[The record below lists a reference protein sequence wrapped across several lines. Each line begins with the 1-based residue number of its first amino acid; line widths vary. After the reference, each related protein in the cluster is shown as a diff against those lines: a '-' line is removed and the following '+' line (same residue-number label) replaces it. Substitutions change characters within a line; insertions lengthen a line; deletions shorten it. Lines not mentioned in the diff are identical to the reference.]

1 VKLPPTVAAP
11 AAGLVARLLCGSWRF
26 RDEAT
31 GRPLRGPQPLQAGLY
46 ALWHEHL
53 LPLAYLHRGQGAV
66 AMVSRHRDG
75 EILARVLDRL
85 GYEVVRGSTT
95 RGGAAAYRALVR
107 AGRKGRPLAVTPDG
121 PRGPRRRADPGAVR
135 AARAADLPIV
145 PVAAAAERGWR
156 LNSWDR
162 FLVPAPGTRV
172 WVAHGEALD
181 AGAADALASLEKVL
195 DALSER
201 CRIAAERRAPA
212 SDPIHGD

>member
-1 VKLPPTVAAP
+1 MRVSPTVGGP
-11 AAGLVARLLCGSWRF
+11 AAGFLARVLCGSWRF
-26 RDEAT
+26 RDQDT
-31 GRPLRGPQPLQAGLY
+31 GRDLRGPQPLRPALY

-66 AMVSRHRDG
+66 AMVSLHRDG
-75 EILARVLDRL
+75 EILARVLSRL
-85 GYEVVRGSTT
+85 GYDVVRGSTT

-107 AGRKGRPLAVTPDG
+107 AGRAGRPLAVTPDG

-135 AARAADLPIV
+135 AARAAGLPIV

-156 LNSWDR
+156 LQSWDR

-181 AGAADALASLEKVL
+181 PGETNATRRLEETL
-195 DALSER
+195 LELSAR
-201 CRIAAERRAPA
+201 CRAAAGGGVSEGRGAP
-212 SDPIHGD
+212 